1 MIFINFLGGAHGNF
15 LEVVCNVA
23 AGIGI
28 AHDPFD
34 NLGASHIKS
43 YQGNKLFESGHCFDD
58 CVCPSNKVVAI
69 HIKEDDLLPLSQ
81 VSLLRAGNYGYD
93 NDTLEIDTYNKL
105 SIPAYKWVLDT
116 IIESFFANQIQDS
129 YQSVKDPSWPS
140 VTTIDDFNRLPQWII
155 DECKNLHN
163 LELLELSAD
172 HPDCPRHVLRE
183 FFQIGFEQPEQ
194 HGFMKLQQSAQYDK
208 NADVFVFDF
217 ENFYLDAFY
226 DQIKRIADWAGIV
239 YTAHSEVQRLHHE
252 FLARQ
257 PYKDSKKICDQIVQ
271 NIIAGQ
277 PAPRVTLLEE
287 SYINAK
293 LKKSGHECRY

>member
-1 MIFINFLGGAHGNF
+1 
-15 LEVVCNVA
+15 
-23 AGIGI
+23 
-28 AHDPFD
+28 
-34 NLGASHIKS
+34 
-43 YQGNKLFESGHCFDD
+43 
-58 CVCPSNKVVAI
+58 
-69 HIKEDDLLPLSQ
+69 
-81 VSLLRAGNYGYD
+81 
-93 NDTLEIDTYNKL
+93 
-105 SIPAYKWVLDT
+105 
-116 IIESFFANQIQDS
+116 
-129 YQSVKDPSWPS
+129 
-140 VTTIDDFNRLPQWII
+140 
-155 DECKNLHN
+155 
-163 LELLELSAD
+163 
-172 HPDCPRHVLRE
+172 
-183 FFQIGFEQPEQ
+183 
-194 HGFMKLQQSAQYDK
+194 MKLQQSAQYDK